1 MRANGETP
9 LPAPVVLDSGKDI
22 KLPSRDSGR
31 EIPCRVFAPESGKS
45 AGVYYHIHGGGW
57 CVRGLFREQPLH
69 H

>member
-9 LPAPVVLDSGKDI
+9 LPAPVVLDSGKNI
-22 KLPSRDSGR
+22 KLPSRESGR

-57 CVRGLFREQPLH
+57 YV
-69 H
+69 